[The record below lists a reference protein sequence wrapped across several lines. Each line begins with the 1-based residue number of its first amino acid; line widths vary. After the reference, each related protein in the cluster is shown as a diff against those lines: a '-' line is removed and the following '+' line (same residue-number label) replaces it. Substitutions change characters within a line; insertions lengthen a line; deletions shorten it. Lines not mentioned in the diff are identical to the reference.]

1 LLLGRVNEEKGNVIM
16 RLSGLILAFYFL
28 LSAASV
34 QAADIP
40 VSDTLEPIVKE
51 DRILVFAPHPDDETI
66 GCAGIIQEA
75 VNAGAQVKVMYL
87 TNGDHNE
94 FAFIV
99 YEKRLVMFNP
109 EFVAMGKVRGEEA
122 KKAMKILGV
131 DENNLIFLGYPDYG
145 TDTMFFSS
153 WEKNA
158 PFKDILTR
166 QSYVP
171 YKEAPSFGA
180 PYKSENILSDLKG
193 VLLDYKPNKIFVSHP
208 ADVNGDH
215 WAYYCFLQIAL
226 QDLKKELPEPKLY
239 VYFVHTPGWPSP
251 RHYHPDLG
259 LVPSAK
265 DFPDSLINWS
275 SFELTKEETEN
286 KYKAMLCYKSQT
298 CVSAF
303 YLLAFVRSNEL
314 FGDYPTINLKKQNSK
329 VTKTADLFDSDKRV
343 SYAVVDDSLWVRVRK
358 PQELKNRLFF
368 RFYFFGYNDD
378 VPYSKMPN
386 IRVRTKKDKV
396 AVEELTLKKTLDPQ
410 GTTALLQGSYFILKV
425 PLKVLGDPDFL
436 LTCVVTDKTFLPL
449 DSAGFRKL
457 RILDNPSI

>member
-1 LLLGRVNEEKGNVIM
+1 MQKKNFLAAVFLFVTLFFTAAAQGGEFPSIEPFSQADRV
-16 RLSGLILAFYFL
+16 LIL
-28 LSAASV
+28 
-34 QAADIP
+34 
-40 VSDTLEPIVKE
+40 
-51 DRILVFAPHPDDETI
+51 APHPDDEDI
-66 GCAGIIQEA
+66 GCGGVIQRA
-75 VNAGAQVKVMYL
+75 VKSGAQVKIAYL

-99 YEKRLVMFNP
+99 YKKWLVLRNS
-109 EFVAMGKVRGEEA
+109 EFIAMGKVREEEA

-131 DENNLIFLGYPDYG
+131 DERNLIFLGYPDYG

-180 PYKSENILSDLKG
+180 PYKSENILSDLKR
-193 VLLDYKPNKIFVSHP
+193 VLLEYKPNKIFVSHP

-226 QDLKKELPEPKLY
+226 QDLKKELPEPKVY
-239 VYFVHTPGWPSP
+239 AYFVHTPGWPAP
-251 RHYHPDLG
+251 RHYHPDLE
-259 LVPSAK
+259 LTPSEK
-265 DFPDSLINWS
+265 DFSDGLINWF
-275 SFELTKEETEN
+275 SFKLTKEEIEN
-286 KYKAMLCYKSQT
+286 KYKAMLCYRSQT

-303 YLLAFVRSNEL
+303 YLLAFVRGNEL
-314 FGDYPTINLKKQNSK
+314 FGDYPVISLKRQDSG
-329 VTKTADLFDSDKRV
+329 VTKTAELFNSDKRV

-358 PQELKNRLFF
+358 PPEVKDRLFF

-396 AVEELTLKKTLDPQ
+396 TVEELALKKTLEPA
-410 GTTALLQGSYFILKV
+410 GTTALLRGSYFILKV
-425 PLKVLGDPDFL
+425 PLKLLGNPDFI

-457 RILDNPSI
+457 KILDH